1 MARRLPKTKWFV
13 ADLVMEI
20 KVEGDARNVV
30 HINTVLV
37 RARSL
42 EHAYQR
48 SLKLGTSQAGKPDL
62 NPVGRKVST
71 RFVGLGFLGDVSGPL
86 EHGVELVYAEHVGV
100 RRAKLA
106 RMVRT
111 KKDLLMPPEKRKQ
124 QNTPDY
130 ANGKIARDYENYL
143 KSFT

>member
-1 MARRLPKTKWFV
+1 MARRPRKMKWFV

-30 HINTVLV
+30 HVNTVLV
-37 RARSL
+37 HAEDI
-42 EHAYQR
+42 EHAYKR
-48 SLKLGTSQAGKPDL
+48 SVELGRSQTWKPYS
-62 NPVGRKVST
+62 NPAGRKVST

-100 RRAKLA
+100 GKAKLA
-106 RMVRT
+106 RMVRS
-111 KKDLLMPPEKRKQ
+111 KKDLLMPPQKRKHR
-124 QNTPDY
+124 NTPDY
-130 ANGKIARDYENYL
+130 ANGEVARDYENYV